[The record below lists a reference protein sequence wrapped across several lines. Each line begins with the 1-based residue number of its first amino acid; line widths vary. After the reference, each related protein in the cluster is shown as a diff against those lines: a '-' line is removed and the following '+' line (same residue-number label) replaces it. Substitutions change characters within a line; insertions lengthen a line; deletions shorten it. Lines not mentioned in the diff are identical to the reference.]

1 MLLNPFRLYCNN
13 LFIVLFIYL
22 CHKPTNRPEKRWSGP
37 ARPISLAHLGGRDR
51 RRLPASASRPRRR
64 RHRLEMAHPADSA
77 STPPA
82 PNAGEDGAIH
92 SPPPPPQRWRAKVV
106 IVMGATGA
114 GKSRLAVDLA
124 AHFAGV
130 EVVSAD
136 SMQVYRGLDVLTNK
150 VPLHEQNGLWLP
162 TTC

>member
-1 MLLNPFRLYCNN
+1 MLLNPFRLLFYRFYSCMYLFIERN
-13 LFIVLFIYL
+13 LFIYARSQQTGL
-22 CHKPTNRPEKRWSGP
+22 KRDGP
-37 ARPISLAHLGGRDR
+37 VR

-82 PNAGEDGAIH
+82 PNAGT
-92 SPPPPPQRWRAKVV
+92 PQRGRDKVV

>member
-51 RRLPASASRPRRR
+51 RRRRRLPASASRRRR
-64 RHRLEMAHPADSA
+64 RLELEMSHPADSA

-82 PNAGEDGAIH
+82 PNAGT
-92 SPPPPPQRWRAKVV
+92 PQRGRDKVV